1 MGSPPATVFEFLF
14 KYRPVV
20 FDNGQFVLHAPWP
33 VLLFIVIGLA
43 LVIPPLL
50 SYVRLGGKLG
60 TADKALL
67 AVLRV
72 SVLAVLVFCLLR
84 PMLVVPTVVPQEN
97 YLGILL
103 DDSRSMQVADAG
115 QARSEFIREQF
126 GPEGSELLTGLSERF
141 KLRFFR
147 FSESLQRISGSD
159 ELTFTGS
166 QTRLGHALD
175 EARSELSTLP
185 LAGLIVFTDGAD
197 NSEDPLTES
206 VLQLRSRGVPVHT
219 VGIGREQF
227 ERDIEIARVEAPR
240 VVLEGSAVAVDVM
253 VTHTGFGGETVQ
265 LNVEDGGRIVSA
277 QAVELQGEGEV
288 TTVRAHFE
296 VTETGPRLFRFRILP
311 ELEELVDENNE
322 RDVLI
327 HVRDRREKILY
338 FEGEPRFEVKFLRRA
353 IAEDDNLHVVILQRT
368 ADNKFQRYDV
378 EQADELAG
386 GFPTTREELFQY
398 RGIILGSVE
407 ASFFT
412 HGQLEMIAEF
422 VGQRGGGLLA
432 LGGRNAL
439 GQGGYAGTPI
449 SNILPV
455 VLEPRPENDSSTF
468 FSEVSVEL
476 TPTGRS
482 HPVTQLSP
490 TPEGSAERWAGLP
503 ALSTVNPV
511 FEVKPGA
518 STLLTGHGN
527 GAEGVVVLAAQRFGR
542 GRVVAFPVQDSW
554 IWQMHADIP
563 LDDMTHES
571 FWRQLLR
578 WLVSSVPDQVHAAVP
593 KDRAGVGERLTITTE
608 VVDSAY
614 LKVNDAHATARV
626 TTPSG
631 LEQALDME
639 WTVERDGE
647 YEASFVADENG
658 LYEISVEVNR
668 DGELLGNATSFVEVA
683 EPVEEYFG
691 AQMRST
697 LLRRVAEE
705 TGGRFYTP
713 QTVGSLP
720 EDVRYTESGSTVYE
734 EKDLW
739 DMPIVFFLLLGLV
752 ATEWGY
758 RRARGLI

>member
-1 MGSPPATVFEFLF
+1 MGSLLETVFEFLF

-20 FDNGQFVLHAPWP
+20 FENGQFVLSVPWP
-33 VLLFIVIGLA
+33 VLLLVAVGLV
-43 LVIPPLL
+43 LVAAPLL
-50 SYVRLGGKLG
+50 SYLRLGGKLS
-60 TADKALL
+60 TADKVLL

-72 SVLAVLVFCLLR
+72 SLLAVLVFCLLR
-84 PMLVVPTVVPQEN
+84 PMLVVATVVPQEN

-103 DDSRSMQVADAG
+103 DDSRSMQIADDG
-115 QARSEFIREQF
+115 RARSEFIREQF
-126 GPEGSELLTGLSERF
+126 GPEGSDLLAGLSDRF

-147 FSESLQRISGSD
+147 FSESLQRVSGSE
-159 ELTFTGS
+159 ELTFIGS
-166 QTRLGHALD
+166 QTRLSYALD
-175 EARSELSTLP
+175 GARNELSTVP
-185 LAGLIVFTDGAD
+185 LAGLVVFTDGAD
-197 NSEDPLTES
+197 NSQDRLTES
-206 VLQLRSRGVPVHT
+206 LMQLRSRGVPVHT
-219 VGIGREQF
+219 VGIGRERF

-253 VTHTGFGGETVQ
+253 LTHTGFTGETVQ
-265 LNVEDGGRIVSA
+265 LNVEDDGRIVSA
-277 QAVELQGEGEV
+277 QAVELQGEGEA

-296 VTETGPRLFRFRILP
+296 VTETGPRLFRFVILP
-311 ELEELVDENNE
+311 EPGELVAENNV
-322 RDVLI
+322 RDVLVQ
-327 HVRDRREKILY
+327 VRDRREKILY
-338 FEGEPRFEVKFLRRA
+338 FEGEPRFEVGFLRRA
-353 IAEDDNLHVVILQRT
+353 IAGDENLHVVILQRT
-368 ADNKFQRYDV
+368 ADNKFRRDDV
-378 EQADELAG
+378 ERPDELAG

-398 RGIILGSVE
+398 RGLILGSVE

-422 VGQRGGGLLA
+422 VGQRGGGLLV

-439 GQGGYAGTPI
+439 SQGGYAGTPI
-449 SNILPV
+449 DNVLPV

-476 TPTGRS
+476 TPFGRS
-482 HPVTQLSP
+482 HPVTQLAP
-490 TPEGSAERWAGLP
+490 TPEESAERWAELP
-503 ALSTVNPV
+503 TLSTVNPV

-518 STLLTGHGN
+518 STLLTGHGDGIEN
-527 GAEGVVVLAAQRFGR
+527 AVILAAQRFGR

-563 LDDMTHES
+563 LDDMTHEV

-578 WLVSSVPDQVHAAVP
+578 WLINSVPDQVTAAVP
-593 KDRAGVGERLTITTE
+593 KDRAGIGERLTITTE

-614 LKVNDAHATARV
+614 LEVNDAQATAYV

-631 LEQALDME
+631 LEQALDMA

-658 LYEISVEVNR
+658 LYEIRVEASH
-668 DGELLGNATSFVEVA
+668 DGESLGTAESYVEAA

-697 LLRRVAEE
+697 LLQRVAEE
-705 TGGRFYTP
+705 TSGRFYTP

-720 EDVRYTESGSTVYE
+720 EDVRYTESGSTIHE

-739 DMPIVFFLLLGLV
+739 DMPIVFFLLVGLI

-758 RRARGLI
+758 RRAKGLI